1 MHFFFSVN
9 NGNFGFIAKKK
20 ESKKKKKKTEKYLY
34 TTEKKIT
41 YELNIFQK
49 KEQFLLYKLNRL
61 EYLYYVKDFYN
72 NYHYYSSVVFWN
84 KSGAFFFCIV
94 FYTMYIHFYKF

>member
-41 YELNIFQK
+41 YELNIF
-49 KEQFLLYKLNRL
+49 
-61 EYLYYVKDFYN
+61 
-72 NYHYYSSVVFWN
+72 
-84 KSGAFFFCIV
+84 
-94 FYTMYIHFYKF
+94 